1 VYALVMGGLSIQPFW
16 LAVTLIFVVERV
28 VTVRDRGWRH
38 MLLAGLM
45 YELFLDLFLQIVH
58 TKAYLDALTRRQ
70 RAW

>member
-1 VYALVMGGLSIQPFW
+1 
-16 LAVTLIFVVERV
+16 
-28 VTVRDRGWRH
+28 